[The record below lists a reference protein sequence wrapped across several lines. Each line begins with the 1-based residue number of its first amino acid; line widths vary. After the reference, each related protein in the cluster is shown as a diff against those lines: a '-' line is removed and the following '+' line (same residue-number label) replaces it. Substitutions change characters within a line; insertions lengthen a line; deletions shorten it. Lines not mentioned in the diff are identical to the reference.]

1 MTEQL
6 NLGKKIVLLIF
17 LLLGITQQV
26 TSQKPN
32 PYPYSIDSVHL
43 TIWNGTEYIPFFIK
57 GVNLGVAIPGTFPGQ
72 LAASGKDYSRWFKQ
86 IKEAGFNC
94 IRLYTLHYP
103 RFYEALDSF
112 NLANPRN
119 PLLFLQGVW
128 LDEELPGYDND
139 LYFLSDAFTLEI
151 EEDIDCVHGNRTIA
165 DRLGKA
171 FGSFTAD
178 VSQWCLGYIIGREI
192 HPAEV
197 LTTNST
203 NSGIFN
209 YSGKHFAI
217 ANASPSEA
225 WVTNMLDHVAD
236 YEETN
241 YNTQRPVSC
250 SSWPTLDPMRHPEE
264 FFSNEDTVSI
274 DLSKV
279 QIIDAP
285 AGMFISYHAYPYYP
299 DFISLQTSYQ
309 SYSDNYGAN
318 SYLGYLEEL
327 KSYYNA
333 FPLIIAEFGVPSSWA
348 IAHYASSGMNH
359 GGFDEYNQ
367 GIANIRLLESIRN
380 AGCGGGLQFE
390 WIDEWFKTT
399 WITAPVDY
407 IPESRILWHNTA
419 AAEQSF
425 GLVSYGK
432 TIAKDTLI
440 HFDTTDVSFVN
451 AEVNYSFFE
460 LEIGLKNPLDIPD
473 EMWVTF
479 DTYGENLGESILPT
493 GDTIPHRSEFA
504 LFITNYSAYLYVTEA
519 YDIFGIYHNYS
530 RPTQL
535 FHSISTDGAPW
546 NILRIRNNS
555 SYSSVQYIG
564 DLQTNFY
571 FQPPNSKD
579 AVIISDE
586 KISIRIPWSYLNV
599 VAPDQM
605 KVFNDYRNTPEKE
618 DTISDGFDIAVKYR
632 NKWYASNERYSW
644 DPWVQIN
651 EETVDE
657 KLKESYYVMKDNL
670 YKFNTPAF
678 AVRDQ
683 YSFYNTTFPKYIEE
697 TQGLLANDFNL
708 DGNLM
713 ISILLENPKNG
724 DVKLYSNGSFEY
736 TANNGF
742 TGYDSLKYT
751 VYDGFDLSK
760 PNRVIFY
767 VDKAN
772 AINDQTYSNDQ
783 ALILYPNPSDNNINI
798 ESHLEIESL
807 QIFSITGKLIA
818 SYLINNN
825 KTHVSVSAYQS
836 GVYIVVAKTKDA
848 IIYGRFIKK

>member
-6 NLGKKIVLLIF
+6 NPGKKLGLLI
-17 LLLGITQQV
+17 LVLLGITQQLI
-26 TSQKPN
+26 SQESN
-32 PYPYSIDSVHL
+32 PYPYSIDSDHL

-112 NLANPRN
+112 NLANPHN

-128 LDEELPGYDND
+128 LEEELPGYDKD
-139 LYFLSDAFTLEI
+139 LYFLSEAFTLEI

-171 FGSFTAD
+171 FGSFTTD

-192 HPAEV
+192 HPEEV

-209 YSGKHFAI
+209 YSGNHFAI

-225 WVTNMLDHVAD
+225 WITNMLDHVAE

-264 FFSNEDTVSI
+264 LFPNEDTVSI

-327 KSYYNA
+327 KSYYNV

-359 GGFDEYNQ
+359 GGLDEYYQ
-367 GIANIRLLESIRN
+367 GLVNIRLLESIRN
-380 AGCGGGLQFE
+380 TGCGGGLQFA

-407 IPESRILWHNTA
+407 IPESRILWHNAA
-419 AAEQSF
+419 AAEQNF
-425 GLVSYGK
+425 GLVSYSK
-432 TIAKDTLI
+432 TITKDTLI
-440 HFDTTDVSFVN
+440 HFDTTDVRFVN

-460 LEIGLKNPLDIPD
+460 LEIGLKNPLDLPD
-473 EMWVTF
+473 EIWVTF
-479 DTYGENLGESILPT
+479 DTYGESLGESILPT

-504 LFITNYSAYLYVTEA
+504 LFITNYSAQLFVTEA
-519 YDIFGIYHNYS
+519 YDIFGIYHDYS
-530 RPTQL
+530 GPNQL

-555 SYSSVQYIG
+555 SHSSVQYIG
-564 DLQTNFY
+564 DLQTNFS
-571 FQPPNSKD
+571 FQPLASTD
-579 AVIISDE
+579 AVTISDE

-599 VAPDQM
+599 VSPDQM
-605 KVFNDYRNTPEKE
+605 KVFNDDRNTMEKE
-618 DTISDGFDIAVKYR
+618 DTISDGFDIAVLYR
-632 NKWYASNERYSW
+632 KNWYSSGERYTW
-644 DPWVQIN
+644 DPWVQIT
-651 EETVDE
+651 EESVDE

-670 YKFNTPAF
+670 YKFNTPAI

-683 YSFYNTTFPKYIEE
+683 YSFYNPTFPKFIEA

-713 ISILLENPKNG
+713 ISILIENPQNG
-724 DVKLYSNGSFEY
+724 IVKLYNDGSFDY
-736 TANNGF
+736 TPNEGF
-742 TGYDSLKYT
+742 IGYDSLIYT
-751 VYDGFDLSK
+751 VYDGYDLSK
-760 PNRVIFY
+760 PNTVVFY
-767 VDKAN
+767 VDEAT
-772 AINDQTYSNDQ
+772 AINDLVYDNDPG
-783 ALILYPNPSDNNINI
+783 LIVYPNPSDNFINI
-798 ESHLEIESL
+798 ESYLEIESL
-807 QIFSITGKLIA
+807 QIFNINGNLIA

-825 KTHVSVSAYQS
+825 KSQISVSAYQP

-848 IIYGRFIKK
+848 IISGRFIKK